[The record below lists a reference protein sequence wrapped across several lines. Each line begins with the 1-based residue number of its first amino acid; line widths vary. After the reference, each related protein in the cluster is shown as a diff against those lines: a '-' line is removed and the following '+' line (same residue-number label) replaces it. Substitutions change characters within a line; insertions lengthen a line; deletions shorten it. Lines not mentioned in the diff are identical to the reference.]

1 MNQFNSKI
9 SLKGYNVTLSRQNT
23 NLCYFLMLSEKRDI
37 MILQR
42 NAEKKT
48 ILRRCC
54 RVRVII
60 IFAVVLAVGIGIDKL
75 TTKNADRE
83 SGQSRKKY
91 ESNNIYILISK
102 KKSNAVRK

>member
-1 MNQFNSKI
+1 
-9 SLKGYNVTLSRQNT
+9 
-23 NLCYFLMLSEKRDI
+23 MLSEKRDI

-42 NAEKKT
+42 NAEKT

-83 SGQSRKKY
+83 SGQSRKKFWIIAAVACAIGVVMFFV
-91 ESNNIYILISK
+91 ES
-102 KKSNAVRK
+102 AVLGL